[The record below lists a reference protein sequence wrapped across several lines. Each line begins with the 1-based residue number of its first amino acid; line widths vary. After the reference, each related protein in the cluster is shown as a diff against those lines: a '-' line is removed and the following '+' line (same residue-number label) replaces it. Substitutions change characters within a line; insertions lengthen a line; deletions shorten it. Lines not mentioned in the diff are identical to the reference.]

1 MVDVFFKIIY
11 TYGKNTNGIRIKKT
25 GKQFK
30 RKMSFHRKGLSAA
43 AYLSNVEDESV
54 RKNHIAVAKGQL
66 FSHSTPQTS
75 KVSKK
80 ICGLSPAGRI
90 KSPTPDKRL
99 KSTSSETVEIP
110 FNYQDRKFKTS
121 FSKRM
126 ESQYF
131 ISFSSR
137 DVSRGALVKRQAEL

>member
-1 MVDVFFKIIY
+1 MEFFFLIIY
-11 TYGKNTNGIRIKKT
+11 TYGKNPNGIRIKKT

-30 RKMSFHRKGLSAA
+30 RKMSFHCKGLSVA
-43 AYLSNVEDESV
+43 AYVSNVPHRCCQRAVVFKFYTTNVESFIKDLRV
-54 RKNHIAVAKGQL
+54 ISSRKN
-66 FSHSTPQTS
+66 
-75 KVSKK
+75 K
-80 ICGLSPAGRI
+80 I
-90 KSPTPDKRL
+90 PTPDKRL
-99 KSTSSETVEIP
+99 KSTFSETVEIP

-121 FSKRM
+121 LSKRM